1 MKESEGQI
9 RTDANENSRISLNRL
24 NLNEAIDGMI
34 SSKNIDEI
42 RADIDHIISDA
53 KSQDAGSKLFSNDS
67 SDSLLYGRDAFF
79 NQLLQ
84 IKNSRTPERA
94 YYYLKR
100 LKKSINA
107 EKSTYFS
114 DINLLR
120 WKEYSDIITD
130 SLWILDRRNS
140 DPQNL
145 AWYWGNFVPQIPKQL
160 LLRYTKS
167 NEWVLDPFCGSGT
180 TLVEA
185 KKIGRNSLGI
195 ELNGSVAEKAA
206 EFASRAGGN
215 SKAIIVQGDSAKL
228 DMKNAMERYGI
239 ETFSFMILHPPYHD
253 IIKFSDDKEDLSN
266 ARTVDEFL
274 SMLENVIDNVVPYL
288 RKKRFI
294 AMVIGDKYAGSE
306 WVPLGFMS
314 MNLMLKRKFRLKS
327 IIVKNFDYT
336 KAKQKNSELWR
347 YRALVGGFYIFKH
360 EYIMIFQKL

>member
-1 MKESEGQI
+1 MKEDEVQM
-9 RTDANENSRISLNRL
+9 RKDAKENSRISLNRT
-24 NLNEAIDGMI
+24 NLNEAIDRMMNLG
-34 SSKNIDEI
+34 NIDEI
-42 RADIDHIISDA
+42 GAAIDHIISGV
-53 KSQDAGSKLFSNDS
+53 KGQDDGLKLS
-67 SDSLLYGRDAFF
+67 SRDNADSLLYGRDAFL

-107 EKSTYFS
+107 ERSTYFS

-180 TLVEA
+180 TIVEA

-228 DMKNAMERYGI
+228 DIKNAMERYGI

-266 ARTVDEFL
+266 ARTVNEFL
-274 SMLENVIDNVVPYL
+274 AMLENVIDNVVPYL
-288 RKKRFI
+288 QKKRFI
-294 AMVIGDKYAGSE
+294 AMVIGDKYAGGE
-306 WVPLGFMS
+306 WIPLGFMS
-314 MNLMLKRKFRLKS
+314 MNLMLKRRFRLKS

-347 YRALVGGFYIFKH
+347 YRALAGGFYIFKH